1 MDYLAMTLV
10 ELHKCLVNKE
20 ITPLEL
26 VKLALDELHASP
38 DNAVETF
45 NDEEALKEASLL
57 GEPEVDNIFWGIP
70 VCVKDNIATKGLLT
84 TASSE
89 ILKDYVPVF
98 DATVVKKLKDAKAI
112 IIAKTTLDELA
123 MGGTGMTGH
132 KGYTY
137 NPWDPTHKRQVG
149 GSSAGSATVVSAG
162 IVPFALGSD
171 TGDSIRKPASYA
183 GLVGMKPTWGRISRF
198 GLFAFATSLD
208 HVGYFTR
215 SVEDAAYALNLL
227 AGRDL
232 NDSTS
237 SSKPVDDYTSLLNT
251 SIEGKNIAVIDEIVD
266 CIKDKTIV
274 DAFNDSLKKLE
285 SLGAKINH
293 ISVPSKVLKT
303 ILPTYMIIS
312 NCESSSNNACLD
324 GIKYG
329 PRLDGKTYEEVMINS
344 RTKGFSPA
352 IKRRFVIGSF
362 CLLKE
367 NQEELLFKAQRMRHY
382 LVDCVNKILETND
395 VIYLPA
401 APSVAYEF
409 THKADQLSDEYLI
422 ADNHMALGNFA
433 GLPSITVPLGFENG
447 LPFGVNFMGKAF
459 AESEVFQF
467 AAALER
473 ITNLKNL
480 SVKKV
485 IK

>member
-20 ITPLEL
+20 ITPVEL
-26 VKLALDELHASP
+26 VKLALDQLHASP

-251 SIEGKNIAVIDEIVD
+251 SIEGKNIAVIDEIV
-266 CIKDKTIV
+266 
-274 DAFNDSLKKLE
+274 
-285 SLGAKINH
+285 
-293 ISVPSKVLKT
+293 
-303 ILPTYMIIS
+303 
-312 NCESSSNNACLD
+312 
-324 GIKYG
+324 
-329 PRLDGKTYEEVMINS
+329 
-344 RTKGFSPA
+344 
-352 IKRRFVIGSF
+352 
-362 CLLKE
+362 
-367 NQEELLFKAQRMRHY
+367 
-382 LVDCVNKILETND
+382 
-395 VIYLPA
+395 
-401 APSVAYEF
+401 
-409 THKADQLSDEYLI
+409 
-422 ADNHMALGNFA
+422 
-433 GLPSITVPLGFENG
+433 
-447 LPFGVNFMGKAF
+447 
-459 AESEVFQF
+459 
-467 AAALER
+467 
-473 ITNLKNL
+473 
-480 SVKKV
+480 
-485 IK
+485 

>member
-26 VKLALDELHASP
+26 VKVALEELHASP
-38 DNAVETF
+38 DNAIETF

-57 GEPEVDNIFWGIP
+57 VEPEVDNIFWGIP
-70 VCVKDNIATKGLLT
+70 VCVKDNIATKDLLT

-137 NPWDPTHKRQVG
+137 NPWDPSHKKQVG

-183 GLVGMKPTWGRISRF
+183 GLVGMKPTWSRISRF
-198 GLFAFATSLD
+198 GLFPFATSLD
-208 HVGYFTR
+208 HIGYFTR

-237 SSKPVDDYTSLLNT
+237 STKPVDDYTSLLGT

-266 CIKDKTIV
+266 SIQNKTIV
-274 DAFNDSLKKLE
+274 NAFNDSLKALE
-285 SLGAKINH
+285 KLGAKINH
-293 ISVPSKVLKT
+293 TSIPANVLKT

-312 NCESSSNNACLD
+312 NCESASNNACLD

-329 PRLDGKTYEEVMINS
+329 PRLGGNSYEEVMINA

-367 NQEELLFKAQRMRHY
+367 NQEELFKKAQRMRHY
-382 LVDCVNKILETND
+382 LVNLVNQILETND

-401 APSVAYEF
+401 APSTAYEF

-433 GLPSITVPLGFENG
+433 GLPSITVPLGFEEG
-447 LPFGVNFMGKAF
+447 MPFGVNFMGKAF
-459 AESEVFQF
+459 KEVEVFQF
-467 AAALER
+467 ASALEST
-473 ITNLKNL
+473 TNLKNL

-485 IK
+485 NK

>member
-1 MDYLAMTLV
+1 
-10 ELHKCLVNKE
+10 
-20 ITPLEL
+20 
-26 VKLALDELHASP
+26 
-38 DNAVETF
+38 
-45 NDEEALKEASLL
+45 
-57 GEPEVDNIFWGIP
+57 
-70 VCVKDNIATKGLLT
+70 
-84 TASSE
+84 
-89 ILKDYVPVF
+89 
-98 DATVVKKLKDAKAI
+98 
-112 IIAKTTLDELA
+112 
-123 MGGTGMTGH
+123 
-132 KGYTY
+132 
-137 NPWDPTHKRQVG
+137 
-149 GSSAGSATVVSAG
+149 
-162 IVPFALGSD
+162 
-171 TGDSIRKPASYA
+171 
-183 GLVGMKPTWGRISRF
+183 
-198 GLFAFATSLD
+198 
-208 HVGYFTR
+208 
-215 SVEDAAYALNLL
+215 
-227 AGRDL
+227 
-232 NDSTS
+232 
-237 SSKPVDDYTSLLNT
+237 
-251 SIEGKNIAVIDEIVD
+251 
-266 CIKDKTIV
+266 
-274 DAFNDSLKKLE
+274 
-285 SLGAKINH
+285 
-293 ISVPSKVLKT
+293 
-303 ILPTYMIIS
+303 MIIS

>member
-1 MDYLAMTLV
+1 MDYLKMTLV
-10 ELHKCLVNKE
+10 ELHECLVRKE
-20 ITPLEL
+20 VTPLEL
-26 VKLALDELHASP
+26 VKKALEELHANK
-38 DNAVETF
+38 DNAVEAF
-45 NDEEALKEASLL
+45 NDEEALKEAALL
-57 GEPEVDNIFWGIP
+57 TEPEVDNLFWGVP

-123 MGGTGMTGH
+123 MGGTGMSGH

-137 NPWDPTHKRQVG
+137 NPWDPSHKKQVG

-183 GLVGMKPTWGRISRF
+183 GLVGMKPTWSRISRF
-198 GLFAFATSLD
+198 GLFPFATSMD

-215 SVEDAAYALNLL
+215 SVEDAAIALNLL
-227 AGRDL
+227 AGRDV

-237 SSKPVDDYTSLLNT
+237 STQPVDDYTRLLNT
-251 SIEGKNIAVIDEIVD
+251 SIEGKRIAVIDEIVN
-266 CIKDKTIV
+266 CISNKTIV
-274 DAFNDSLKKLE
+274 NAFNESLKTLE
-285 SLGAKINH
+285 KLGAIINH
-293 ISVPSKVLKT
+293 VSVDNNVLKT

-312 NCESSSNNACLD
+312 NCEATSNNACLD

-329 PRLDGKTYEEVMINS
+329 PRHGGNSYEEIMINA
-344 RTKGFSPA
+344 RTKGFSSS

-362 CLLKE
+362 SLLRE
-367 NQEELLFKAQRMRHY
+367 NQEELFIKAQRMRHY
-382 LVDCVNKILETND
+382 LVNIVNDILSSND

-401 APSVAYEF
+401 SPTTAYEF
-409 THKADQLSDEYLI
+409 THKSDQLSDEYLI

-433 GLPSITVPLGFENG
+433 GLPSITIPLGFEDKM
-447 LPFGVNFMGKAF
+447 PFGVNFMGKAF
-459 AESEVFQF
+459 CESEVFQI
-467 AAALER
+467 ACALENE
-473 ITNLKNL
+473 TGLKNL

-485 IK
+485 ND